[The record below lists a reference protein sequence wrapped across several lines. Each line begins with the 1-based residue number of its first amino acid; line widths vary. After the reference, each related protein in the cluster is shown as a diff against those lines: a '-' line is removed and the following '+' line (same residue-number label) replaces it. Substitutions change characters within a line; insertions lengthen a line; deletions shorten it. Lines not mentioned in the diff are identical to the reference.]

1 MLNANNNFYQS
12 MLSNKQGFDGEYPKD
27 DNLTPATL
35 IEKSITENG
44 EYNASEDNADGYS
57 KVTVDVAGG
66 GGETFEVEIDYDS
79 TSNKFV
85 ANKTC
90 QEVVTAYD
98 DGMVIKLTNG
108 EALEQLM
115 QQAGFIA
122 VDKPYAYDKETYSS
136 QPYSNSLWFNW
147 ATRAGSSEIFPI
159 YWAYSSDF
167 SEEIINI
174 LQQ

>member
-115 QQAGFIA
+115 
-122 VDKPYAYDKETYSS
+122 
-136 QPYSNSLWFNW
+136 
-147 ATRAGSSEIFPI
+147 
-159 YWAYSSDF
+159 
-167 SEEIINI
+167 
-174 LQQ
+174 